1 MLRGKPKPIRYTSMP
16 GRLDMY
22 DLRGLCCALQV
33 SKSGYSAWR
42 LRPPRP
48 SLLNNRVSQC
58 FSKTFR
64 KMIEDNKLKQS
75 MSRKGNCWDNAVAE
89 SFFAA
94 WKSSL
99 FMVRV

>member
-1 MLRGKPKPIRYTSMP
+1 
-16 GRLDMY
+16 
-22 DLRGLCCALQV
+22 
-33 SKSGYSAWR
+33 
-42 LRPPRP
+42 
-48 SLLNNRVSQC
+48 LLNNRVSQC